1 MVILD
6 LTELRIIMIYHLQKA
21 VNNREV
27 FEQEKIP
34 LTSTHFLPGMR
45 QRVEKEKQ
53 ILLLCHC
60 LLSFSI
66 EKISSVS
73 VPKAKSNNKNHGF
86 KSTS

>member
-1 MVILD
+1 
-6 LTELRIIMIYHLQKA
+6 MIYHLQKA

-34 LTSTHFLPGMR
+34 LTFTHFLPGMR

-66 EKISSVS
+66 IDKISPVS

>member
-1 MVILD
+1 
-6 LTELRIIMIYHLQKA
+6 MIYHPQKA
-21 VNNREV
+21 ANNREV

-60 LLSFSI
+60 LLSVSI
-66 EKISSVS
+66 INKISPVKVS
-73 VPKAKSNNKNHGF
+73 KARSNNKNHGF